1 MKRADKTT
9 VMIRAVAIG
18 AILFVVAFFVFSR
31 CIGGTA
37 SLGYR
42 EEGLCFVGNHGDFTQ
57 VSETIW
63 YVSRVWGILVNCIY
77 FAVFGL
83 GVFAIVMGIILS
95 LREKCAAKRKQSV
108 DTVAEGKGNMAFRT
122 NSWLEQLEKKHP
134 KAFFAAYLAASVA
147 VLAIGALLLAFGVM
161 DIAILM
167 LISGALGAVCS
178 IFLKKSR

>member
-1 MKRADKTT
+1 MKDKIT
-9 VMIRAVAIG
+9 VTLRLVAVCV
-18 AILFVVAFFVFSR
+18 ILFVVAFFVFSR

-42 EEGLCFVGNHGDFTQ
+42 EGELYFVGDHGDFIQ
-57 VSETIW
+57 VSAALW

-95 LREKCAAKRKQSV
+95 LREKCAAKTGQPSDADAQREKR
-108 DTVAEGKGNMAFRT
+108 AKKPPFRT
-122 NSWLEQLEKKHP
+122 NSWLEEQEAKHP
-134 KAFFAAYLAASVA
+134 RAFFAAYLAASVA
-147 VLAIGALLLAFGVM
+147 ILGIGGVLLSFGVM

-167 LISGALGAVCS
+167 LTFGALGVVCAFS
-178 IFLKKSR
+178 